1 MELIQK
7 GYSCDFE
14 MNIFI
19 NIFFEKEEEGKIIT
33 EFSHE
38 NDEIS
43 VNAKIIFEGREYTSL
58 YSSYVNF

>member
-19 NIFFEKEEEGKIIT
+19 NIFFEKEEEACEYNRI
-33 EFSHE
+33 FS
-38 NDEIS
+38 
-43 VNAKIIFEGREYTSL
+43 
-58 YSSYVNF
+58 